1 MVGVLQERYAA
12 ILDIANSLGVKSA
25 AKAKDYSEL
34 KNLKSIKE
42 GDRTAIVK
50 YERLSA
56 ELDAQEELLG
66 KISEEVARVVKHNRE
81 LSSHL
86 EEITK
91 VHSKCGTPDTFSR
104 ETEQKLRN
112 FEKEIV

>member
-1 MVGVLQERYAA
+1 MYEQIVAKLVEILQERYSG
-12 ILDIANSLGVKSA
+12 ILNIASSLGVKSA

-34 KNLKSIKE
+34 KNVKGIKE

-56 ELDAQEELLG
+56 ELNVQEELLD
-66 KISEEVARVVKHNRE
+66 KISEEAARVIKHNRE
-81 LSSHL
+81 LSLNL

-104 ETEQKLRN
+104 EAE
-112 FEKEIV
+112 